1 MGQILRTS
9 IEKKTTDEEVKNP
22 SQWQQAA
29 VTQCP
34 FKGVYLFGQTRSN
47 VADTADK

>member
-1 MGQILRTS
+1 MGQISRTS
-9 IEKKTTDEEVKNP
+9 AEKKTTDEESKNP

-34 FKGVYLFGQTRSN
+34 FKSVYLFGQTQLN
-47 VADTADK
+47 VADTADE